1 MLLYFLPLLTEVTCV
16 GSNSSHIKLGIDYR
30 RIWKLS
36 LSSYTGGISVTR
48 LHAQVFMD
56 ILDNKET
63 LFWIFLFNSS
73 AVLGSHL

>member
-16 GSNSSHIKLGIDYR
+16 DSNSSHIKLGIDYR
-30 RIWKLS
+30 RSWEFS
-36 LSSYTGGISVTR
+36 LSSCTGGMSVTR

-63 LFWIFLFNSS
+63 LFWMFSFNSS